1 MDSRDEAVYLLALVR
16 AYGRK
21 WHRIA
26 ALVEVAGTAR
36 GIVEGEVQPPNEFA
50 REVQESVKSRH
61 VEEAA
66 REVHSWSQRPDMKA
80 WTVLDNDY
88 PSSLHTIF
96 NRPPFL
102 FCRGNWD
109 DRVDSLGLAVV
120 GTRKPTGVGLSQ
132 ARRMAGELAKR
143 DVTVISGLALGIDG
157 AAHEAALDR
166 GGRTIAVLGSGL
178 DEVYP
183 QEHIG
188 LADRIV
194 AEGGALL
201 SQFLPGQPPSRTT
214 FPMRNAVM
222 SGLGRGTIVIE
233 ADERS
238 GAKMQARLALEHGRT
253 LFLLESLVERN
264 AWARDYVE
272 RGRYG
277 TTPIV
282 VKSIDEVLHE
292 LSPPP
297 ESLLQMKL
305 LLSASL

>member
-1 MDSRDEAVYLLALVR
+1 ME
-16 AYGRK
+16 
-21 WHRIA
+21 
-26 ALVEVAGTAR
+26 
-36 GIVEGEVQPPNEFA
+36 
-50 REVQESVKSRH
+50 
-61 VEEAA
+61 
-66 REVHSWSQRPDMKA
+66 A
-80 WTVLDNDY
+80 WTVLDNNY

-96 NRPPFL
+96 NRPPFI

-109 DRVDSLGLAVV
+109 DEVDSRGLAVV
-120 GTRKPTGVGLSQ
+120 GTRKPTGVGLSD
-132 ARRMAGELAKR
+132 ARRMAGELADR
-143 DVTVISGLALGIDG
+143 DVTVISSLALGIDG
-157 AAHEAALDR
+157 AAHESALDR

-183 QEHIG
+183 QEHID
-188 LADRIV
+188 LAERIV

-201 SQFLPGQPPSRTT
+201 TQFLPGQPPSRTT

-264 AWARDYVE
+264 AWARDYAK

-282 VKSIDEVLHE
+282 VQSIDEVLQE

-305 LLSASL
+305 LLSAAL

>member
-1 MDSRDEAVYLLALVR
+1 
-16 AYGRK
+16 
-21 WHRIA
+21 
-26 ALVEVAGTAR
+26 
-36 GIVEGEVQPPNEFA
+36 
-50 REVQESVKSRH
+50 
-61 VEEAA
+61 
-66 REVHSWSQRPDMKA
+66 MKA

-96 NRPPFL
+96 NRPPFI

-109 DRVDSLGLAVV
+109 DEVDSRGLAVV
-120 GTRKPTGVGLSQ
+120 GARKPTGVGLSQ
-132 ARRMAGELAKR
+132 ARRMAGELADR

-157 AAHEAALDR
+157 AAHESALGR
-166 GGRTIAVLGSGL
+166 GGRTIAVLGNGL

-183 QEHIG
+183 REHID

-253 LFLLESLVERN
+253 LFLLESLIERN
-264 AWARDYVE
+264 AWARDYAE

-297 ESLLQMKL
+297 ESLLQKL
-305 LLSASL
+305 LLSAAL

>member
-1 MDSRDEAVYLLALVR
+1 MDSRDETVYLLALVR
-16 AYGRK
+16 AYGSQ

-26 ALVEVAGTAR
+26 TLVEVVGTAR
-36 GIVEGEVQPPNEFA
+36 GIVEGEVRPPNEFA
-50 REVQESVKSRH
+50 RGVQESVKNRH

-66 REVHSWSQRPDMKA
+66 REVNSWSERPDMKA

-109 DRVDSLGLAVV
+109 DEVDSRGLAVV
-120 GTRKPTGVGLSQ
+120 GTRKPTRVGLSD
-132 ARRMAGELAKR
+132 ARRMAGELADR
-143 DVTVISGLALGIDG
+143 DVTVISGLALGVDG
-157 AAHEAALDR
+157 AAHESALDR

-183 QEHIG
+183 REHIN
-188 LADRIV
+188 LAERIV

-282 VKSIDEVLHE
+282 VRSIDEVLQE

-305 LLSASL
+305 LLSAAL